1 MKVIHLISGGDT
13 GGARTHVHLL
23 LKHLTREMEVTL
35 VCFMDGPFAEAARE
49 LGIETVIID
58 RGLRGTLK
66 ELKRLIRERGYQII
80 HCHGSRGNLMG
91 ALLKRSLGLPVIS
104 TVHSDPRI
112 DYLGRPLARI
122 SYGNLNAFAL
132 RCMDYHI
139 GVSDAM
145 RELLISRNFDA
156 NRLFAIYNGVEFEG
170 ARPHNHAERGE
181 YFRTLGLDWGDENIV
196 VGIAARFHPIKDLP
210 TLLRGFDIAW
220 RAESRLRLLIAGDG
234 QDRAAL
240 ESLAKELG
248 IDAAVCFAGWQSD
261 MDSFYRSLDINTLT
275 SLSETFSYA
284 LTEGARAHL
293 PTVASRVG
301 GVPLLIRHR
310 EHGLLFT
317 AGDYE
322 ALGCCLL
329 ELARDEALRDE
340 LGEALYLRS
349 STEFSAAATAAKQ
362 RAIYESIL
370 AEQAEGGYR
379 SKRGVLICGA
389 YGMSNAGDDAILEAI
404 LAEMRSIDPR
414 MPLTVMTRRPKEIAM
429 QHYVRAIHTFNIFG
443 FLRAMRRSA
452 LYINGGG
459 SLIQD
464 VTSSRSLWY
473 YLFSLRAAKKR
484 GCKVLMYGCGIGPVS
499 RSANRK
505 ASAAAMNRYV
515 DVITLR
521 EEHSRR
527 ELEAFGVT
535 KPEIIVASD
544 PALFIE
550 PAPER
555 EIDNFMADHGLA
567 KEEKHILFC
576 MRSWPGYEEKAEIFG
591 RAAAYAEEKYGLRP
605 VFFAINYRSDGV
617 PSAKAAAFAGDRA
630 VVIDEFLSTDTTVG
644 LISRMEAVVS
654 MRLHALIF
662 AASQSVP
669 VVGISYDPKVRA
681 FLDYVGQDDNCVSFE
696 EAELS
701 RLCRMIDAAATA
713 DGAALREATESIKAI
728 ESRNVEAARRLLG
741 K

>member
-1 MKVIHLISGGDT
+1 MKVIHLISGGDS

-23 LKHLTREMEVTL
+23 LKHLKKEIGVTL

-49 LGIETVIID
+49 LGIDTVIID
-58 RGLRGTLK
+58 KGLRSTLR
-66 ELKRLIRERGYQII
+66 ELKKLISEGGYELI

-122 SYGNLNAFAL
+122 SYGNLNAVAL

-156 NRLFAIYNGVEFEG
+156 NRLHAIYNGVEFDD
-170 ARPHNHAERGE
+170 ARPKSHAERGD
-181 YFRTLGLDWGDENIV
+181 YFRSLGLDWGDENIV

-210 TLLRGFDIAW
+210 TLLRGFAAAW
-220 RAESRLRLLIAGDG
+220 KSEPRLRLLIAGDG

-240 ESLAKELG
+240 EDLAKELG
-248 IDAAVCFAGWQSD
+248 IGDVCCFAGWQSD
-261 MDSFYRSLDINTLT
+261 VDSFYRALDINTLT
-275 SLSETFSYA
+275 SLSETFPYA

-301 GVPLLIRHR
+301 GVPLLIRDR
-310 EHGLLFT
+310 EHGLLFP
-317 AGDYE
+317 AGDHE
-322 ALGCCLL
+322 ALGRCLL

-340 LGEALYLRS
+340 LAEGLFLRA

-362 RAIYESIL
+362 KAIYESIL
-370 AEQAEGGYR
+370 AAHGEKG
-379 SKRGVLICGA
+379 KRGVLICGA

-404 LAEMRSIDPR
+404 LAEMRSIDPN
-414 MPLTVMTRRPKEIAM
+414 MPLTVMTRRPKEIAV
-429 QHYVRAIHTFNIFG
+429 QHHVRAIHTFNIFG
-443 FLRAMRRSA
+443 FLRAMKRSA

-499 RSANRK
+499 RGLNRR
-505 ASAAAMNRYV
+505 ASAEAMNRYV
-515 DVITLR
+515 DAITLR

-527 ELEAFGVT
+527 ELESFGVT

-544 PALFIE
+544 PALFIQ
-550 PAPER
+550 PASQR
-555 EIDNFMADHGLA
+555 ETDNFLAAHGLR
-567 KEEKHILFC
+567 KEDKHILFC
-576 MRSWPGYEEKAEIFG
+576 LRNWPGYGEKAEMFG
-591 RAAAYAEEKYGLRP
+591 RAAAYAREKHGLRP
-605 VFFAINYRSDGV
+605 VFFAINYRTDGA
-617 PSAKAAAFAGDRA
+617 PSAQAAAFAGPDA
-630 VVIDEFLSTDTTVG
+630 VVIDEFLSTAMTVG
-644 LISRMEAVVS
+644 LVSRMSAVVS

-669 VVGISYDPKVRA
+669 VAGISYDPKVRA
-681 FLDYVGQDDNCVSFE
+681 FLDYIGQDSNCEGFE
-696 EAELS
+696 SVGYE
-701 RLCRMIDAAATA
+701 RLCAMIDAAAAA
-713 DGAALREATESIKAI
+713 DSGALRDATERIKAI
-728 ESRNVEAARRLLG
+728 ESRNREAAARLLG